1 MGTAGSATWA
11 ELLAQAILHTL
22 VASLLVEALVR
33 SWRVREPGQ
42 RMALRLVALGHP
54 LFLFPALVVLFPGRG
69 GDPFREHLALFAGR
83 AWAELRLLGVP
94 ALDLWVSLLA
104 GLGALLFLLDAW
116 PILKRR
122 RRPPLADDPEAPAH
136 AALLAR
142 TIPDV
147 AARLGLAP
155 PPVLHLHRDGPVL
168 FCTGVARPSVVISS
182 GTLALLDEEEL
193 RAALAHE
200 LAHLARKD
208 PLRSWV
214 LMAGRALMCLNPA
227 FQVLSRAVARD
238 AEWLADERAAE
249 ACGDRLALASAL
261 LKLHRATTRPPAV
274 PRTLPFATT
283 LAEPLA
289 RVQSLDIEARCR
301 RLLDPAPAPLP
312 FGHARLALAGASL
325 AGLLFFVV

>member
-1 MGTAGSATWA
+1 MASATWG
-11 ELLAQAILHTL
+11 ELLAQAILHAL

-33 SWRVREPGQ
+33 SWSVREPWQ
-42 RMALRLVALGHP
+42 RMSLRLLALGHP
-54 LFLFPALVVLFPGRG
+54 LFVFPALVVLFPSRG
-69 GDPFREHLALFAGR
+69 GDPFRAHLALFAGR
-83 AWAELRLLGVP
+83 GWAEVSLLGVP
-94 ALDLWVSLLA
+94 LFDLWV
-104 GLGALLFLLDAW
+104 GALASLGVVLFLLDAW
-116 PILKRR
+116 PILRRR
-122 RRPPLADDPEAPAH
+122 RRPPLAAAPADP
-136 AALLAR
+136 ADGARLAR
-142 TIPDV
+142 ELPFV
-147 AARLGLAP
+147 AARLGLSP
-155 PPVLHLHRDGPVL
+155 PPVLHLHREGPVL
-168 FCTGVARPSVVISS
+168 FCTGVRRPAVVISS
-182 GTLALLDEEEL
+182 GTLALLDDEEL

-200 LAHLARKD
+200 LAHVARHD

-249 ACGDRLALASAL
+249 ACGDRVALASAL
-261 LKLHRATTRPPAV
+261 LKLHRASTRPPPV

-289 RVQSLDIEARCR
+289 RVQSLDIEERCR

-312 FGHARLALAGASL
+312 FGRVRLVLAGTSL

>member
-1 MGTAGSATWA
+1 MGTTHGATWA

-42 RMALRLVALGHP
+42 RMALRLVALCHP
-54 LFLFPALVVLFPGRG
+54 LLVFPALVLLFPYRG
-69 GDPFREHLALFAGR
+69 GDPFREDLALFAGR

-94 ALDLWVSLLA
+94 ALDVWVLA
-104 GLGALLFLLDAW
+104 LAAAGALLFLLDAW
-116 PILKRR
+116 PILRRR
-122 RRPPLADDPEAPAH
+122 RRPPLADGPEDPAH
-136 AALLAR
+136 DARLAR
-142 TIPDV
+142 DLPV
-147 AARLGLAP
+147 LAARLGLAA
-155 PPVLHLHRDGPVL
+155 PPVLHLHRDGAVL
-168 FCTGVARPSVVISS
+168 FCTGVARPAVVISS
-182 GTLALLDEEEL
+182 GTLALLDDGEL

-200 LAHLARKD
+200 LAHLARRD

-214 LMAGRALMCLNPA
+214 LMAARAIMCLNPA

-249 ACGDRLALASAL
+249 VCGDRVALASAL
-261 LKLHRATTRPPAV
+261 LKLHRASTRPPAV

-301 RLLDPAPAPLP
+301 RLLAPAPARLP
-312 FGHARLALAGASL
+312 FPIARLALAGASL